1 MVNNEA
7 WLAHS
12 DLFKKY
18 WIVETKPWV
27 RSLGWFTD
35 YMETV
40 KDADGWAQA
49 GEKELSVFDYVQI
62 IDQPLAEKKL
72 YRCVNGEWHGEDF
85 YFQGKLRKA
94 GYKILVDMNLSFQ
107 VRHVGQWA
115 FGPSIGTNEEQ
126 RIKREVKKMENTKK
140 VKKNGK

>member
-1 MVNNEA
+1 MVNNES

-18 WIVETKPWV
+18 WVVETKPWV

-49 GEKELSVFDYVQI
+49 GEKELTVFDYVQI
-62 IDQPLAEKKL
+62 VEFPFGRKETISL
-72 YRCVNGEWHGEDF
+72 YKRSYMGA
-85 YFQGKLRKA
+85 Y
-94 GYKILVDMNLSFQ
+94 ILSC
-107 VRHVGQWA
+107 
-115 FGPSIGTNEEQ
+115 
-126 RIKREVKKMENTKK
+126 RICCS
-140 VKKNGK
+140 

>member
-1 MVNNEA
+1 MVNNES

-18 WIVETKPWV
+18 WVVETKPWV

-49 GEKELSVFDYVQI
+49 GEKELTVFDYVQI
-62 IDQPLAEKKL
+62 VDTPLAEKKL
-72 YRCVNGEWHGEDF
+72 YRCTNGATWEHIAGPVVFVVRKDAEQVFIAGWAGE
-85 YFQGKLRKA
+85 RKIIE
-94 GYKILVDMNLSFQ
+94 KM
-107 VRHVGQWA
+107 
-115 FGPSIGTNEEQ
+115 
-126 RIKREVKKMENTKK
+126 KKERF
-140 VKKNGK
+140 